1 MFYNFWIFLL
11 ILSICSPINAYNR
24 GSILK
29 DITIENEIIIIS
41 TGLIFIFILSQLVQ
55 KKEIIPKKIKTKT
68 IMYCIVNII
77 LASISLYIGGMIIQ
91 RDNILKF
98 KAIQKPV
105 YLIVLIII
113 AVMFYEKREY
123 NFQVYIGI
131 GLLILG
137 CILIDYNF
145 K

>member
-68 IMYCIVNII
+68 IMYCIMNII

-113 AVMFYEKREY
+113 AIMFYEKIEY

-137 CILIDYNF
+137 CILVDYNF